1 MSTIS
6 MRSMASTPRGDGQS
20 TSGSAGRWM
29 MALLLLGL
37 IAFGIA
43 WLAGFFATDP
53 RVLEIRKLQAD
64 MRQKFSATGGP
75 STLVEATSGVVAMGQ
90 IRQKIEALPERLRP
104 QAEKGGEGMFRSV
117 MLAKIKGY
125 FALPPEKRNA
135 ELDRQI
141 KQEELMRKAWETG
154 GAVMNAITG
163 ASQSGGTPQ
172 AGQTASGNSTS
183 GGRPSGGPTSGG
195 SEESRNKWR
204 KDMIDRTSPE
214 QRADYIEYRRA
225 MDQRRTQLGLP
236 SMGPR

>member
-1 MSTIS
+1 
-6 MRSMASTPRGDGQS
+6 
-20 TSGSAGRWM
+20 
-29 MALLLLGL
+29 
-37 IAFGIA
+37 
-43 WLAGFFATDP
+43 
-53 RVLEIRKLQAD
+53 
-64 MRQKFSATGGP
+64 
-75 STLVEATSGVVAMGQ
+75 
-90 IRQKIEALPERLRP
+90 
-104 QAEKGGEGMFRSV
+104 
-117 MLAKIKGY
+117 
-125 FALPPEKRNA
+125 
-135 ELDRQI
+135 
-141 KQEELMRKAWETG
+141 MRKAWETG